1 MPRNMCLTRTLRI
14 VRFGSGL
21 GFPQT
26 CHGACASRDTRLARI
41 HLNSYE
47 ADQFTRPP
55 QAPYA
60 LPAVWT
66 GSMQLL
72 GRQPCFMGLDTH
84 AYLSKARTWH
94 TATLLIGSPR
104 PRGDR
109 TPSAA
114 TLPAL
119 IGSPRP
125 RGDRPQVRQPYQE
138 HGIGYPCVAVFLY
151 GHPFAIGLLTRGQAP
166 GAATLSGDPYFMG
179 LDTHTVFRGLD
190 THAYSLLIGS
200 PRPRGDR
207 TPGAAT
213 LSALI
218 GSPRPRAAEPQVRQP
233 YQEIT
238 ACR

>member
-1 MPRNMCLTRTLRI
+1 MFSPH
-14 VRFGSGL
+14 RFGSGL

-41 HLNSYE
+41 HLSSYE

-109 TPSAA
+109 TPGAA
-114 TLPAL
+114 TLSAL

-138 HGIGYPCVAVFLY
+138 IIAVFLY

-179 LDTHTVFRGLD
+179 LDTH
-190 THAYSLLIGS
+190 ALLS
-200 PRPRGDR
+200 FFMVTRSR
-207 TPGAAT
+207 
-213 LSALI
+213 
-218 GSPRPRAAEPQVRQP
+218 
-233 YQEIT
+233 
-238 ACR
+238 

>member
-1 MPRNMCLTRTLRI
+1 MASNLKYCTSHLSVRQRFGFPANMPRNMCLTRTLRF

-26 CHGACASRDTRLARI
+26 CHGACASQDTRLARI
-41 HLNSYE
+41 HLSSYE

-109 TPSAA
+109 TPGAA
-114 TLPAL
+114 TLSAL

-138 HGIGYPCVAVFLY
+138 HCC
-151 GHPFAIGLLTRGQAP
+151 
-166 GAATLSGDPYFMG
+166 LS
-179 LDTHTVFRGLD
+179 LW
-190 THAYSLLIGS
+190 S
-200 PRPRGDR
+200 PVRDRVTDSGTGPRCSNFIR
-207 TPGAAT
+207 
-213 LSALI
+213 
-218 GSPRPRAAEPQVRQP
+218 
-233 YQEIT
+233 
-238 ACR
+238 CR

>member
-1 MPRNMCLTRTLRI
+1 MC
-14 VRFGSGL
+14 
-21 GFPQT
+21 
-26 CHGACASRDTRLARI
+26 
-41 HLNSYE
+41 
-47 ADQFTRPP
+47 
-55 QAPYA
+55 
-60 LPAVWT
+60 
-66 GSMQLL
+66 
-72 GRQPCFMGLDTH
+72 
-84 AYLSKARTWH
+84 

-104 PRGDR
+104 PRGDGN
-109 TPSAA
+109 PSAA

-125 RGDRPQVRQPYQE
+125 RAAEPQVRQPYQE

-190 THAYSLLIGS
+190 THVYSLLIGS
-200 PRPRGDR
+200 PRPRGGR

-233 YQEIT
+233 YQEIIAVLLYGLPFAIGLQT
-238 ACR
+238 RGQAPGAATLSGDPYFMGLDTHIDAIHGISAIS